1 MCPLCVSHTAAFG
14 VTLTVAP
21 YMSQLM
27 LDSCLFQLFGLFS
40 SHLSEEVV
48 FKCFELSKP
57 STKKKKSYLEV
68 KGIHT
73 AQSEDVRNIET
84 SLHGPQ
90 F

>member
-1 MCPLCVSHTAAFG
+1 
-14 VTLTVAP
+14 
-21 YMSQLM
+21 M
-27 LDSCLFQLFGLFS
+27 LDGCISQPFGLFS
-40 SHLSEEVV
+40 SHLSEEVEPSVV

-57 STKKKKSYLEV
+57 STKKKYYMEV
-68 KGIHT
+68 KGIPT